1 MSRIKLSFGHFEGNS
16 NNPKLVYERV
26 DTTIKGILILL
37 ITLYPD
43 IKIIIECITPR
54 KHPKIYSL
62 KIPKSKHMVPVR

>member
-1 MSRIKLSFGHFEGNS
+1 VLKRRAGINVVKIKYGL
-16 NNPKLVYERV
+16 
-26 DTTIKGILILL
+26 KGILILL